1 MDFLKKAGLAALAL
15 AISTGAAFAQ
25 YPDRPITLIVPWSAG
40 GGTDATGR
48 IIANQ
53 LEEELGQPVN
63 VVNRT
68 GGGGIVGHAA
78 LAEAEPDGYT
88 LGIITTE
95 LSMYNAV
102 GSSDLTYED
111 YSLIGLY
118 NADPSAVF
126 VKADSDYADI
136 QDVADAIKEDVA
148 GIRASG
154 ANYGGLNHLSWVSL
168 VQGVGA
174 EAANANWVPTDGG
187 APSLQLLASGAI
199 DVVVAQ
205 FPEAQPLMEAGE
217 IRALAYLGDEPN
229 EAHPDVPTVNGA
241 LGVDFAIAGWR
252 GLAGPKGMPEDMTST
267 LVEALDKIVHSDAF
281 RQEMGKLNY
290 GVVWAG
296 GDDFADYLAQRGEA
310 FGQAIDSAGLD
321 EQE

>member
-1 MDFLKKAGLAALAL
+1 MGFLKTASLAALAL
-15 AISTGAAFAQ
+15 AVTTGAAFAQ
-25 YPDRPITLIVPWSAG
+25 YPERPITMIVPWSAG

-53 LEEELGQPVN
+53 LEQELGQPIN

-78 LAEAEPDGYT
+78 LADADPDGYT

-95 LSMYNAV
+95 LSMYSAV
-102 GSSDLTYED
+102 GTSELTYED

-126 VKADSDYADI
+126 VKADSEYETI
-136 QDVADAIKEDVA
+136 QDVADAINEDVSA
-148 GIRASG
+148 LRASG
-154 ANYGGLNHLSWVSL
+154 ANFGGLNHLSWVSL

-174 EAANANWVPTDGG
+174 DAAAANWVPTDGG

-229 EAHPDVPTVNGA
+229 AAHPDVPTVNDA

-252 GLAGPKGMPEDMTST
+252 GLAGPAGLPEDVTAT
-267 LVEALDKIVHSDAF
+267 LVETLDKIVQSDAF
-281 RQEMGKLNY
+281 AEEMGKLNY
-290 GVVWAG
+290 GVVWEG
-296 GDDFADYLAQRGEA
+296 GGDFADYLNQRGEA
-310 FGQAIDSAGLD
+310 FGEAIGSAGLD